1 MTFFTGFRKTFT
13 PSRRRRRMTT
23 TMSLS
28 SAAGRK
34 RRRGARRED
43 RIKVCVGDLYLR
55 EEA

>member
-43 RIKVCVGDLYLR
+43 RISVWRGDLYLR